1 MCTRAVDLHSFFAD
15 PDPAVLLSADP
26 DPAAFKCGSGFSLT
40 KFVKNFLVFFQ
51 FFPANFPSW
60 IRICILNTD
69 PGGKMIAL
77 ERKRRADLVYGG
89 WIFQFNPNSS
99 HNFLLICRSLENCK
113 LPGNALNF

>member
-26 DPAAFKCGSGFSLT
+26 DPAAFNCGSGSSLT

-69 PGGKMIAL
+69 PGGKMIA
-77 ERKRRADLVYGG
+77 
-89 WIFQFNPNSS
+89 NPDPQPRLALS
-99 HNFLLICRSLENCK
+99 H
-113 LPGNALNF
+113 